1 MARVIEGA
9 MVETAHT
16 GAGKKQPATVIGAPE
31 AGPSAV
37 QPSNM
42 TDNTLQLLHA
52 LGYIY
57 STFGQ
62 TKRALVLQLI
72 AIRLAPD
79 NAALLRTLAYTFL
92 RDNAPDRTLAV
103 LDRLRAL
110 GDGDPAL
117 DLLTSRAL
125 WAMGERDK
133 ARETFNEFLDRREQV

>member
-1 MARVIEGA
+1 MLDTVNTDADAEPTTTVSGKPVAAPGA
-9 MVETAHT
+9 ILPCAL
-16 GAGKKQPATVIGAPE
+16 
-31 AGPSAV
+31 
-37 QPSNM
+37 

-103 LDRLRAL
+103 LDRLRTL
-110 GDGDPAL
+110 GDDDPAL
-117 DLLTSRAL
+117 ELLTSRAL
-125 WAMGERDK
+125 WAKGERNK
-133 ARETFNEFLDRREQV
+133 ARDTFSEFLDRRERG